1 MGSNRTG
8 ASDKFT
14 KNRVN
19 KLRRST
25 LIVPGNM
32 EKYLSKAFERGADAV
47 QLDLEDSISRE
58 HKAEARNMV
67 ASLLQ
72 SQLATE
78 AEINVRINHDELF
91 WSKDLEAVVLP
102 RLNSLTLPKC
112 EDPEWIFLVDQQI
125 SKLEKERDIAE
136 GSIEL
141 SVLIESAKGLHGIDK
156 LLDASPRISTVT
168 LGNEDFCLDL
178 GIEPSSQGEELITF
192 YAQVILNARVHEV
205 MPLGM
210 VSSISNYQDLERFR
224 MLAMKSKQL
233 GFMGSSCIHPAQIA
247 ILNEAYMPSEEEMR
261 RAAGIIRAFDEAQ
274 VQGRSSCSFQGMMVD
289 PPIYQRAVDLLGRA
303 NRMMR
308 KKANS

>member
-141 SVLIESAKGLHGIDK
+141 SVLIESAKGLHSIDK

-168 LGNEDFCLDL
+168 LGRKRRFLL
-178 GIEPSSQGEELITF
+178 RPRHRAFEPRRRANNVLRSGNSKCKSPRGHAAWHGFFHFQLSRFGTLS
-192 YAQVILNARVHEV
+192 NACYE
-205 MPLGM
+205 
-210 VSSISNYQDLERFR
+210 
-224 MLAMKSKQL
+224 KQTAWIYGQL
-233 GFMGSSCIHPAQIA
+233 MYSSC
-247 ILNEAYMPSEEEMR
+247 
-261 RAAGIIRAFDEAQ
+261 
-274 VQGRSSCSFQGMMVD
+274 
-289 PPIYQRAVDLLGRA
+289 
-303 NRMMR
+303 
-308 KKANS
+308 ANSYTQ